1 MKVAIFTDSYLPKID
16 GVAISTEQFCR
27 LLVPQGHEFIISC
40 PDYGPE
46 ADDAG
51 TGPGITSVRFPNK
64 PLPTYPD
71 VKLAKLSL
79 RRIRQVMEWK
89 PDLVHIETPGLLGQ
103 YGIAAARLYGVPVV
117 GTYHTMVNEVGMY
130 ISPYRLLKLDKLVE
144 RVKGTF
150 SRELAQ
156 ELRKAEA
163 TPRKS
168 LSNRIILRMTNELYN
183 RCEVV
188 ISPTNLIAQELKNG
202 GVKRPLEVVSNGLDL
217 TAFSS
222 RVVMPPGTD
231 GVPRYLHVGRLS
243 FEKNVDVLLWAFL
256 RIRQAQP
263 QATLDIYGDGPAFT
277 TLQDEAR
284 RLQISDAVTFHG
296 FVDRATLPE
305 IYPQYHCFLTAS
317 TMETQGLV
325 VLEAL
330 ASGLPAV
337 GVHAYALPELI
348 HDGENGFIANPAD
361 DEMIAAKAVQITT
374 DTDLF
379 TRFSQNSLAIAAS
392 HDVNRSVTR
401 LERIY
406 ERAVAGDYRP
416 HAVEP
421 GPNLPGE
428 SPPDFPEL

>member
-27 LLVPQGHEFIISC
+27 LLVPYGHEFIISC
-40 PDYGPE
+40 PDYGP
-46 ADDAG
+46 DDAG
-51 TGPGITSVRFPNK
+51 TGPGIASVRFPNK

-71 VKLAKLSL
+71 VKLATLSL
-79 RRIRQVMEWK
+79 RRIRQVMDWQ

-163 TPRKS
+163 SSRKS

-202 GVKRPLEVVSNGLDL
+202 GVRRPLEVVSNGLEL
-217 TAFSS
+217 TAFDSKT
-222 RVVMPPGTD
+222 VEPPAAD
-231 GVPRYLHVGRLS
+231 DVPRYLHVGRLS

-256 RIRQAQP
+256 RIRQEQP
-263 QATLDIYGDGPAFT
+263 RATLDIYGDGPALT

-284 RLQISDAVTFHG
+284 RLQIDEAVTFHG
-296 FVDRATLPE
+296 FVDRATLPA
-305 IYPQYHCFLTAS
+305 IYRQYHCFLTAS

-348 HDGENGFIANPAD
+348 HSGENGFIANPAD
-361 DEMIAAKAVQITT
+361 DQVIASSAVKITS
-374 DTDLF
+374 DRELF
-379 TRFSQNSLAIAAS
+379 VRFSQNSLNIAAQ
-392 HDVNRSVTR
+392 HDVNRSVMR

-406 ERAVAGDYRP
+406 ERAIAGDYRP